1 MEQACRLDPGWS
13 TPQQKLQSMK
23 RFLQSYSQLVGA
35 RGKLKPKKIATL
47 QQSVLEACEV
57 RSTEE
62 NGDIVC
68 IRELREGENE
78 RGKGTVL
85 IGAVGSCLTTED
97 RVPL

>member
-35 RGKLKPKKIATL
+35 RAKLKPKKLATL
-47 QQSVLEACEV
+47 QQSVLEACEAKE
-57 RSTEE
+57 S
-62 NGDIVC
+62 GDIVC
-68 IRELREGENE
+68 IRELREGGDE
-78 RGKGTVL
+78 RGKGAVL